1 MLWVS
6 LLLLAAALAA
16 LGVLYVKRRSTE
28 DALRTER
35 TERERL
41 EKQVSEL
48 QAQNRALNKYQGIVD
63 VEAQAAAIRSE
74 AERQAT
80 EIVAQARRAADE
92 LIAEANQ
99 ARQAAATEAEA
110 MRARATD
117 EAAAIKKRA
126 DAVLSNASTE
136 AEAVRA
142 RATAEAAAIKQRAD
156 AVLANTSTQAEAVRA
171 QATAEASQL
180 KQRADALV
188 ANATAEAGRIIEAA
202 SKRAQEIA
210 GEAFAAM
217 QNTKQL
223 EQTAAAMRNI
233 IEGYGD
239 RYVIPTQGVLDELAE
254 HFGFTEAGARLK
266 TAREQMREMIKSGK
280 AATCDYVEA
289 NRRATAIEFVLDAF
303 NGKVDSILTG
313 VRHDNFGTLE
323 QKVKDAFNVVNHN
336 GKAFRDARITP
347 EYLAVRMDEL
357 KWAVVAHE
365 LKLKEREE
373 QRIIKERIRE
383 EEKAQRE
390 FERAQRE
397 AEKEEELLRKA
408 MEKARREFEKAGD
421 EQKSKYEEQL
431 NELAAKLRAAE
442 EKNQRALSMAQQT
455 KTGHVYVI
463 SNLGSFGEDVFKVGL
478 TRRLEPLDRI
488 KELGDASVPFEFDVH
503 ALILS
508 EDAPALE
515 RELHKRF
522 VRSQVNKVN
531 PRKEF
536 FRVALQEI
544 RKVVDEMGLQTQW
557 TMSAE
562 AREYRET
569 QSIERSMQNKSFEES
584 AWIKQQLKEH
594 DVALNE
600 AMHKEARAAG
610 E

>member
-1 MLWVS
+1 MLWAS
-6 LLLLAAALAA
+6 LLLLAAALVAV
-16 LGVLYVKRRSTE
+16 GVVSRKRQSAE
-28 DALRTER
+28 AALRTER
-35 TERERL
+35 IARERL

-48 QAQNRALNKYQGIVD
+48 EARNRALEKYQGFVD
-63 VEAQAAAIRSE
+63 LEAHASTIRSE
-74 AERQAT
+74 AERHAADV
-80 EIVAQARRAADE
+80 VAEARRVADG
-92 LIAEANQ
+92 LAVEAQQ
-99 ARQAAATEAEA
+99 ARQAATTEVESVLKRAEA
-110 MRARATD
+110 D
-117 EAAAIKKRA
+117 AAALKQRA
-126 DAVLSNASTE
+126 DAILSNASRE

-142 RATAEAAAIKQRAD
+142 RAAAEATQERQRAD
-156 AVLANTSTQAEAVRA
+156 ATL
-171 QATAEASQL
+171 
-180 KQRADALV
+180 ADATV
-188 ANATAEAGRIIEAA
+188 EAGRIIEAA
-202 SKRAQEIA
+202 SKRAQEVA

-217 QNTKQL
+217 QNAKQL

-239 RYVIPTQGVLDELAE
+239 RYVVPTQGVLDELAE
-254 HFGFTEAGARLK
+254 HFGFTEAGTRLK
-266 TAREQMREMIKSGK
+266 AARERMREMIKSGK

-323 QKVKDAFNVVNHN
+323 QKIKDAFNVVNHN
-336 GKAFRDARITP
+336 GQAFRDARILP
-347 EYLAVRMDEL
+347 EYLAVRLEEL
-357 KWAVVAHE
+357 KWAVVANE
-365 LKLKEREE
+365 LKLKEKEE
-373 QRIIKERIRE
+373 QRLIKERIRE

-390 FERAQRE
+390 FERAQRD

-431 NELAAKLRAAE
+431 KELSAKLQAAE

-463 SNLGSFGEDVFKVGL
+463 SNVGSFGEDVFKVGL

-488 KELGDASVPFEFDVH
+488 RELGDASVPFDFDVH
-503 ALILS
+503 ALIHS

-544 RKVVDEMGLQTQW
+544 RQVVDGMGLQAQW

-569 QSIERSMQNKSFEES
+569 QAVERAMQSKSFEES

-594 DVALNE
+594 AAALDEEVRKEVA
-600 AMHKEARAAG
+600 G
-610 E
+610 